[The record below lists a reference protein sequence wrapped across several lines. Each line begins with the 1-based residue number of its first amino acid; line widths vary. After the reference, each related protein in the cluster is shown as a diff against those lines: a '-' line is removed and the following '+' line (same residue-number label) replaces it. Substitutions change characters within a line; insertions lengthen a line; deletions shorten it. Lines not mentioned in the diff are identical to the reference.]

1 MKIASSHLEFST
13 QYLATQERQTKE
25 SLEIVNANG
34 GTVSRQ
40 GDASGSPVQISEA
53 ARQNLQMEQSRGAGD
68 VNRQTNND
76 PKLNLL
82 RMAIEM
88 LTGKKIELSDVEIR
102 DPKNA
107 PPSGG
112 TIYQRDS
119 SYTETEMS
127 DFSAQGSVRTAD
139 GREINFQLS
148 MSMFRA
154 YHSEEHVEV
163 RTGAALKDPLV
174 LNFQGNAAELS
185 DMTFRFDLKAD
196 GGEENMRT
204 LKPGSG
210 FLVFDRNSDGKVND
224 GRELFG
230 ATTGDGFGELA
241 LLDDDGNGWI
251 DENDS
256 AWKSLYIWTKDAH
269 GQDSMLSLKEANVG
283 AIALTYANTPFSLKD
298 ANNDLLGQIRS
309 TGVFLKENGGV
320 GTVQKIDI
328 AV

>member
-1 MKIASSHLEFST
+1 MKIVNSHLEFST
-13 QYLATQERQTKE
+13 QYLATQEKQTTE
-25 SLEIVNANG
+25 SLEILNVNA
-34 GTVSRQ
+34 GTVSKQ
-40 GDASGSPVQISEA
+40 GGPPGAPVQIYEA
-53 ARQNLQMEQSRGAGD
+53 ARQSLQMEQSRSASD

-102 DPKNA
+102 DPKES
-107 PPSGG
+107 SGG
-112 TIYQRDS
+112 GSIYQRDTA
-119 SYTETEMS
+119 YTETEMS

-148 MSMFRA
+148 MSMYRA
-154 YHSEEHVEV
+154 YHSEEHFEV
-163 RTGAALKDPLV
+163 RTGVALKDPLV

-185 DMTFRFDLKAD
+185 DITFRFDLDTD
-196 GGEENMRT
+196 GHEDNMRA

-210 FLVFDRNSDGKVND
+210 FLVFDRNNDGQVND

-230 ATTGDGFGELA
+230 ATSGDGFRELA
-241 LLDDDGNGWI
+241 LLDDDHNGWI

-256 AWKSLYIWTKDAH
+256 AWNALYVWTKGAN
-269 GQDSMLSLKEANVG
+269 GQDNLLSLKEANVG
-283 AIALTYANTPFSLKD
+283 AIALTHANTPFSLKD
-298 ANNDLLGQIRS
+298 ANNNLLGQIRS

>member
-1 MKIASSHLEFST
+1 MKVISSQLEFST
-13 QYLATQERQTKE
+13 QYLATQEKQTKE
-25 SLEIVNANG
+25 SLEILNANG

-40 GDASGSPVQISEA
+40 GDAPAQISEA
-53 ARQNLQMEQSRGAGD
+53 ARQSLQMEQSRSAGD

-88 LTGKKIELSDVEIR
+88 LTGKKIELSDVEVR
-102 DPKNA
+102 DPKEA
-107 PPSGG
+107 TGGG
-112 TIYQRDS
+112 TIYQRDT

-163 RTGAALKDPLV
+163 RTGVALKDPLV

-185 DMTFRFDLKAD
+185 DMTFRFDLDTD
-196 GGEENMRT
+196 GHEDNMRA

-210 FLVFDRNSDGKVND
+210 FLVFDRNNDGRVND

-230 ATTGDGFGELA
+230 AATGDGFGELA

-256 AWKSLYIWTKDAH
+256 AWNSLYVWTKGAN
-269 GQDSMLSLKEANVG
+269 GQDSLRSLKEANVG